1 MGCHPREEI
10 GSEHVSGTSGLA
22 GVPGGSTIRDG
33 VDGATG
39 ALRPRGNVRVRPNLS
54 RPKPGKRFREIGLLD
69 QPDDP
74 RLAQPEH
81 VDQLGHRHHHRLPVG
96 HAPDTTYSV

>member
-1 MGCHPREEI
+1 MRAHPSEET
-10 GSEHVSGTSGLA
+10 GANTDRAPA
-22 GVPGGSTIRDG
+22 GWLKPRATQTIRD
-33 VDGATG
+33 VEDGATG
-39 ALRPRGNVRVRPNLS
+39 ALRPRGNIRVRPDLS
-54 RPKPGKRFREIGLLD
+54 RPQPGKRLREIGLLD

-96 HAPDTTYSV
+96 HLTDTT